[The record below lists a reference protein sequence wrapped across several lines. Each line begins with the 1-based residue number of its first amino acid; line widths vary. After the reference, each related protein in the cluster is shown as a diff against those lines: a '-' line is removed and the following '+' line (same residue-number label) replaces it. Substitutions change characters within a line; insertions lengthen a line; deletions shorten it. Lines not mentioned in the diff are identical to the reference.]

1 MNFSCL
7 QIARLAERHIQR
19 SARSRMSETQRNCQA
34 RLQCW
39 PGSRTL
45 RRALGF
51 SLLEMMVSL
60 VIFLI
65 VMGTIMSALS
75 RHQKLSQTTQ
85 LKAAMYLALR
95 GATELMA
102 QEIGQAGLVSLPTSP
117 SPKIN
122 GTVTA
127 SSSAQIVNVNSVVS
141 MFVGEKLLIDIGPK
155 QETVTVSAL
164 SSSPSQMTAIFS
176 NSHASGTAINVLGV
190 IWNGVMS
197 TSTAT
202 QLQLVGDINAD
213 GSLVYVHYDCDTT
226 AGTLTRSTTTVT
238 PSATSSNASQV
249 LLNNLIA
256 NPGGTP
262 CFLYTTQQST
272 FTQTLATGTGSQTMF
287 QGVIPDV
294 SISPGTV
301 SVTAGM
307 VTGTDNGSGNITG
320 AGISSGTVN
329 YTTGAI
335 SVTFSAAPSSGTAVT
350 TTSRWN
356 QTLITNVTIT
366 LSVETSTPD
375 PQTGQYQKMTKSLLN
390 LAPRNVMTALE
401 LANSAF
407 MRRLQPTPPNLPLS

>member
-1 MNFSCL
+1 
-7 QIARLAERHIQR
+7 
-19 SARSRMSETQRNCQA
+19 
-34 RLQCW
+34 
-39 PGSRTL
+39 
-45 RRALGF
+45 
-51 SLLEMMVSL
+51 
-60 VIFLI
+60 
-65 VMGTIMSALS
+65 
-75 RHQKLSQTTQ
+75 
-85 LKAAMYLALR
+85 
-95 GATELMA
+95 
-102 QEIGQAGLVSLPTSP
+102 
-117 SPKIN
+117 
-122 GTVTA
+122 
-127 SSSAQIVNVNSVVS
+127 
-141 MFVGEKLLIDIGPK
+141 
-155 QETVTVSAL
+155 
-164 SSSPSQMTAIFS
+164 
-176 NSHASGTAINVLGV
+176 
-190 IWNGVMS
+190 
-197 TSTAT
+197 
-202 QLQLVGDINAD
+202 
-213 GSLVYVHYDCDTT
+213 
-226 AGTLTRSTTTVT
+226 
-238 PSATSSNASQV
+238 
-249 LLNNLIA
+249 
-256 NPGGTP
+256 
-262 CFLYTTQQST
+262 
-272 FTQTLATGTGSQTMF
+272 MF